1 MKSGVSDVGSHVIIY
16 TNHVHEGRKRITPV
30 TTADHCADEA
40 PWTRA
45 IGSLSRS
52 SSGLGLSSLLFSKIQ
67 TGFARR
73 PSILQ
78 SVLLNQGCLE
88 NLI

>member
-16 TNHVHEGRKRITPV
+16 TNHIHEGRKRITPV
-30 TTADHCADEA
+30 TTADHSAEEA
-40 PWTRA
+40 PWMRA
-45 IGSLSRS
+45 ISILSRS
-52 SSGLGLSSLLFSKIQ
+52 SSGLGLSSSLFSKIQ

-73 PSILQ
+73 SSVLQ
-78 SVLLNQGCLE
+78 SVLLNQGWFE